1 MISIAPLPEQRGDA
15 TRIMM
20 ERYSQHLVTAFIA
33 SGMLFMLLPGTFLG
47 VWNLIGI
54 SQQRTLNSI
63 SPAWLQAHGQ
73 AQVFGWIGSFI
84 IGIGFYSLTKMQS
97 TLAFPVRAGWIAWNL
112 WTLGVA
118 LRWIGGVTSWQ
129 WKVLL
134 PLSGLLQLVAFTL
147 FYRSVRLHRPAI
159 SNRRTETWMQ
169 VVMGGTVAFLLAMI
183 VNFAALTRLALYG
196 DAPALPHVLDQ
207 QLVVLAVWGVLVPT
221 IWGFNARWLP
231 VFAGFKKPNGL
242 RLLIAYVLSIVA
254 IVAVFAEWL
263 PIAAVT
269 FLLAALLA
277 IDALHVWEPAIKPAK
292 LLHVHATFPLFIRVA
307 YVWLVVSAVL
317 DALAVRYD
325 HAGGIWG
332 ASRHALT
339 VGFVAGMVFVIGQR
353 VLPAFC
359 GMRVLWSTRM
369 MFWSL
374 ALLHLGCMLRVIC
387 EPLAYENYWTFAWK
401 LLPFSGVLELT
412 AITFFAVNIAGTLVQ
427 RPAHLR
433 SKVHTSTQ
441 IQGVA

>member
-1 MISIAPLPEQRGDA
+1 MTSAPPLPDQSAGKSRV
-15 TRIMM
+15 RM
-20 ERYSQHLVTAFIA
+20 ERCSQHLVTAFIV

-54 SQQRTLNSI
+54 SQQRTLDSI

-97 TLAFPVRAGWIAWNL
+97 ALAFPVRTGWVAWSL
-112 WTLGVA
+112 WTIGVL
-118 LRWIGGVTSWQ
+118 LRWIGGVTAWQ

-134 PLSGLLQLVAFTL
+134 PASGLLQLVAFVL
-147 FYRSVRLHRPAI
+147 FYRSVRLHRPMG

-169 VVMGGTVAFLLAMI
+169 IVMGGTVAFLVAMI
-183 VNFAALTRLALYG
+183 INLAALTRIALHG
-196 DAPALPHVLDQ
+196 NSPALPHVLDQ

-231 VFAGFKKPNGL
+231 IFAGFKKPHGL
-242 RLLIAYVLSIVA
+242 RLLIAYGLSIA
-254 IVAVFAEWL
+254 GIIAVFADWL
-263 PIAAVT
+263 PVAAVS
-269 FLLAALLA
+269 FLFAALLA
-277 IDALHVWEPAIKPAK
+277 IDALHVWEPAIQPAK
-292 LLHVHATFPLFIRVA
+292 LLHVHATFPLFIRLA
-307 YVWLVVSAVL
+307 YIWLVISTVLEAVAVL
-317 DALAVRYD
+317 YD

-353 VLPAFC
+353 ILPAFC
-359 GMRVLWSTRM
+359 GMRVLWSTRL

-374 ALLHLGCMLRVIC
+374 ALLHLGCILRVFC
-387 EPLAYENYWTFAWK
+387 EPLAYENYWIFAWK
-401 LLPFSGVLELT
+401 LLPLSGVVELT
-412 AITFFAVNIAGTLVQ
+412 AIALFAINIIGTLVQ
-427 RPAHLR
+427 PPEHLR
-433 SKVHTSTQ
+433 TASQTPIQ
-441 IQGVA
+441 IRRIA